1 MQIADENETSTL
13 TLPIRH
19 FQRHTLIASM
29 LFQQGGDAYDFSRT
43 LTEELKADTYSVSKT
58 HVNYLDGCIK
68 VFV

>member
-13 TLPIRH
+13 TLPFRH
-19 FQRHTLIASM
+19 FQRLTLIARV
-29 LFQQGGDAYDFSRT
+29 LFRQGVDAYDFSRT
-43 LTEELKADTYSVSKT
+43 LTEELKGDTYSVSKT